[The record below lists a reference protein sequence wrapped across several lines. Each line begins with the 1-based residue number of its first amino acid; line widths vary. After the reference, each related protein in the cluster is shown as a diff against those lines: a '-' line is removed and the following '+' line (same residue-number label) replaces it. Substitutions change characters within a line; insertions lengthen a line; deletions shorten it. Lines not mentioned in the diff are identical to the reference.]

1 MVSRNNQ
8 LGLLSL
14 NDELSVKARSSGHLR
29 QLNIPRRLYIGGYP
43 ATGSVY
49 HPASGVTAGLIG
61 AVQRVSIKF
70 GDMGADAHFWAEET
84 LIWRQADDTA
94 HLAHL
99 K

>member
-1 MVSRNNQ
+1 VVSRNNQ

-14 NDELSVKARSSGHLR
+14 NDQLSVKARSRGHLR

-70 GDMGADAHFWAEET
+70 GDMGLVSIFGPKKHSYGG
-84 LIWRQADDTA
+84 RQMTQ
-94 HLAHL
+94 HI
-99 K
+99 